1 MRLID
6 ADALI
11 ENKFKNDIS
20 YNAFVSLVK
29 RQPSA
34 QPKLDEWCKDCKEY
48 DQERHCC
55 PRFNRVIRETVDEVK
70 ANQWIPCSER
80 LPETEE
86 HVLVT
91 TINKKGE
98 RRVVRA
104 YYYHSDDYPGGG
116 AWAAG
121 MNNNVIAWMPLPEP
135 YQEATL

>member
-55 PRFNRVIRETVDEVK
+55 PRFNRVIRTAIDDAQPEIVRCKDCKHRKFVDFGMGDCLHPSGCRGI
-70 ANQWIPCSER
+70 AFDNHFCA
-80 LPETEE
+80 L
-86 HVLVT
+86 
-91 TINKKGE
+91 GE
-98 RRVVRA
+98 RR
-104 YYYHSDDYPGGG
+104 
-116 AWAAG
+116 
-121 MNNNVIAWMPLPEP
+121 
-135 YQEATL
+135 EA